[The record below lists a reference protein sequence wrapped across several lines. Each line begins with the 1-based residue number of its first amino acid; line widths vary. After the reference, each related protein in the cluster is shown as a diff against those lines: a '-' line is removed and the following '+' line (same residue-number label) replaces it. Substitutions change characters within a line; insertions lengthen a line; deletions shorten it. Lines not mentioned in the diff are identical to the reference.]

1 MSEELLPESIE
12 DIKSHFKIA
21 AGPGAGKTT
30 WLVGHINNVL
40 THSDVLN
47 KMQKIACITYT
58 RVAADTIERKIN
70 EKTYTKRLDVGTI
83 HSFLY
88 RNVVKPFAYLISEDE
103 NGDMLFNIKELNGH
117 TDNNPSIDRISS
129 WVNKVGNKFYYLC
142 KKEYI
147 GKTID
152 VLKSFKWLLSDGT
165 VNAKVKNN
173 DKDFQF
179 PSSKIYEFK
188 LTNWQQGV
196 MDHEDVLYF
205 TYVIFN
211 KNPRAA
217 KLLSQKYPFIFI
229 DEFQDT
235 TPLQTWIMNKIAEN
249 GSTIGVIG
257 DSAQSIYGFT
267 GAKRSDFIEF
277 SLDGLK
283 CYFKPNN
290 YRSSKKII
298 KFLNS
303 LRNDLKQISNQ
314 DTPEGVSVTVIVG
327 NVRDAADYIKQTSE
341 NYVILCRS
349 NSEVVHIN
357 NNISI
362 GANENLI
369 RDLYVDDNAIDRVR
383 FINSI
388 LIAYDCLLNG
398 HRKDAIRE
406 IKKHFKDSG
415 DGFTKRLIAI
425 RILEYIK
432 QQKDMPLND
441 IFSELNN
448 MLKSK
453 YRLKGFTSLNKV
465 KEIHKKRFIEFL
477 PYVAK
482 QFDLA
487 SKVRT
492 IHQAKGDEFECVM
505 VCFSDK
511 GNLKL
516 ETSLDKYLFSAK
528 KNINEDNKDGEEAR
542 LRYVAFS
549 RAKKHLY
556 IQVPRCEEN
565 EKEKFQTLGLEIK
578 YL

>member
-88 RNVVKPFAYLISEDE
+88 RNVVKPFAYLISEDA

-117 TDNNPSIDRISS
+117 TDNNPSFDRISS
-129 WVNKVGNKFYYLC
+129 WARKIGNPYVATASHI
-142 KKEYI
+142 KKTVEI
-147 GKTID
+147 
-152 VLKSFKWLLSDGT
+152 LKSFEWFLAEDGT
-165 VNAKVKNN
+165 VTCRIKKRING
-173 DKDFQF
+173 FQF
-179 PSSKIYEFK
+179 PSTKIDEFK
-188 LTNWQQGV
+188 FTNWRAGI

-211 KNPRAA
+211 KNPSVA

-290 YRSSKKII
+290 YRSTKKII
-298 KFLNS
+298 AFLNS
-303 LRNDLKQISNQ
+303 LRSDFNQIPSQ
-314 DTPEGVSVTVIVG
+314 DAPEGIDVTAIVG
-327 NVRDAADYIKQTSE
+327 DVCKAVDYIKQT
-341 NYVILCRS
+341 NDDYVILCRS

-398 HRKDAIRE
+398 HRKEAIRE
-406 IKKHFKDSG
+406 IKKHLKDAG
-415 DGFTKRLIAI
+415 DGFTKRLIAT

-453 YRLKGFTSLNKV
+453 YRLKGFTSLRKV
-465 KEIHKKRFIEFL
+465 KEIHKKKFIEFL

-482 QFDLA
+482 QFDLP
-487 SKVRT
+487 SQVRT
-492 IHQAKGDEFECVM
+492 IHQSKGDEFDCVM

-511 GNLKL
+511 ENLKL

-528 KNINEDNKDGEEAR
+528 KNINKDNNDGEETR